1 MLLSL
6 YICLEAMIKQQSY
19 LSFAG
24 RSQKWDNYNIIR
36 FFFIASQ

>member
-6 YICLEAMIKQQSY
+6 SICLDAMIKQQSY

-24 RSQKWDNYNIIR
+24 YSQQWDNYNIIR
-36 FFFIASQ
+36 LFFICSQ